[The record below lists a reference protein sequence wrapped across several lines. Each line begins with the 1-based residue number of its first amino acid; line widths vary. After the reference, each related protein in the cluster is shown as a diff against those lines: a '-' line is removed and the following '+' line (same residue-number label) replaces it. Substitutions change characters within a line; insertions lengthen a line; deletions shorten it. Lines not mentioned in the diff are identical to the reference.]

1 VDHAW
6 DLLRSA
12 ADRFDD
18 IVGARQANI
27 LAVIAIITMIVMA
40 RRRRCNVAMSA

>member
-6 DLLRSA
+6 DLLRST